1 MKIGFQVKIG
11 GESAK
16 YTLPPPSQS
25 QRFKF
30 LQQVVDALPD
40 LRIAQAQIFHVLG
53 VEISGAVAAA
63 GDLVHIAGNG
73 AQELHHLLL

>member
-40 LRIAQAQIFHVLG
+40 LRIALTQIFHVLG

-63 GDLVHIAGNG
+63 EGWEENQTVPGDPLPG
-73 AQELHHLLL
+73 E